1 MKLQKKLKL
10 LMVKKGV
17 NNEDL
22 AAIIG
27 VNKATI
33 SIWRSG
39 NNSPKHQLLED
50 NAKALVVWSNG
61 KITLKDCGIQC
72 K

>member
-1 MKLQKKLKL
+1 MIKKD
-10 LMVKKGV
+10 VS
-17 NNEDL
+17 NEDL

-39 NNSPKHQLLED
+39 KNSPKHQLLEA
-50 NAKALVVWSNG
+50 NANALVAWSNG
-61 KITLKDCGIQC
+61 YITLRDCGI